1 MDQYKVIKELGCGTY
16 GMVRKAIKRSTH
28 EIVAIKEFRTKYY
41 SWDEFMNLPEVK
53 TLRKMNHP
61 NIVNLNEVIT

>member
-16 GMVRKAIKRSTH
+16 GTVHKAIKCSTN
-28 EIVAIKEFRTKYY
+28 EIVSIKEFRTKYY
-41 SWDEFMNLPEVK
+41 SWDECMNLPEVK